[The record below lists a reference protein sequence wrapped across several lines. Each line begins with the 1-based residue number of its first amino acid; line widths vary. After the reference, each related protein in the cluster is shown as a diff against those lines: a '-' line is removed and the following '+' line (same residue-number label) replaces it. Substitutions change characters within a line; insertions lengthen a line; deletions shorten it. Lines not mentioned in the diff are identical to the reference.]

1 MLKNK
6 RIKSILALMLV
17 LAMAIGLA
25 SCAGTTDETTTAA
38 PAETTT
44 AAPETTEGEDPTE
57 TTEAPADE
65 DFIIGFNN
73 GSNTVD
79 FLRMVGESIEEVCA
93 REGIKLVVTE
103 SNFDVEQ
110 ILPNVDNLLAQGADI
125 IIDFNV
131 NAEVGGNLVDY
142 CGEKG
147 VPVIGIDVVYEA
159 PSGDVSWFF
168 GANNQMAGEVCGK
181 GLAEAAKERWDGKV
195 EHLVLFFNS
204 ENGPLVRLR
213 LSGMYDG
220 MVAAGIDIS
229 EANVTWIEM
238 GGGGSDTTVAANEKM
253 TDWLA
258 AHPEATKICVGT
270 VNTETGQGVFSA
282 TITSGRQD
290 NVMLAT
296 NNNGNQ
302 TLAAWESPDAQV
314 WLGGS
319 AYYPGKYGEYI
330 VPLAL
335 SILRGEDPPKVT
347 TMEHEFLTID
357 DIALVKEEMG
367 VS

>member
-44 AAPETTEGEDPTE
+44 AAPETTEGEEPTE

-131 NAEVGGNLVDY
+131 NAEVGGNLDR
-142 CGEKG
+142 KS
-147 VPVIGIDVVYEA
+147 VV
-159 PSGDVSWFF
+159 
-168 GANNQMAGEVCGK
+168 
-181 GLAEAAKERWDGKV
+181 
-195 EHLVLFFNS
+195 
-204 ENGPLVRLR
+204 
-213 LSGMYDG
+213 
-220 MVAAGIDIS
+220 
-229 EANVTWIEM
+229 
-238 GGGGSDTTVAANEKM
+238 
-253 TDWLA
+253 
-258 AHPEATKICVGT
+258 
-270 VNTETGQGVFSA
+270 
-282 TITSGRQD
+282 
-290 NVMLAT
+290 
-296 NNNGNQ
+296 
-302 TLAAWESPDAQV
+302 
-314 WLGGS
+314 
-319 AYYPGKYGEYI
+319 
-330 VPLAL
+330 
-335 SILRGEDPPKVT
+335 
-347 TMEHEFLTID
+347 
-357 DIALVKEEMG
+357 
-367 VS
+367 

>member
-6 RIKSILALMLV
+6 QIKSILALVLV

-44 AAPETTEGEDPTE
+44 AAPTTEGEEPTE
-57 TTEAPADE
+57 TEAPTDDE
-65 DFIIGFNN
+65 IIIGFNN
-73 GSNTVD
+73 GSVTVD

-147 VPVIGIDVVYEA
+147 VPVIGIDVVYPA

-168 GANNQMAGEVCGK
+168 GANNQMAGEVCGE
-181 GLAEAAKERWDGKV
+181 GLAEAAKERWDGEV
-195 EHLVLFFNS
+195 EHLVLF
-204 ENGPLVRLR
+204 
-213 LSGMYDG
+213 
-220 MVAAGIDIS
+220 
-229 EANVTWIEM
+229 
-238 GGGGSDTTVAANEKM
+238 
-253 TDWLA
+253 
-258 AHPEATKICVGT
+258 
-270 VNTETGQGVFSA
+270 
-282 TITSGRQD
+282 
-290 NVMLAT
+290 
-296 NNNGNQ
+296 
-302 TLAAWESPDAQV
+302 
-314 WLGGS
+314 
-319 AYYPGKYGEYI
+319 
-330 VPLAL
+330 
-335 SILRGEDPPKVT
+335 
-347 TMEHEFLTID
+347 
-357 DIALVKEEMG
+357 
-367 VS
+367 

>member
-1 MLKNK
+1 MGGKK
-6 RIKSILALMLV
+6 IMKQKKSLVALALIMTLTMV
-17 LAMAIGLA
+17 FSLAG
-25 SCAGTTDETTTAA
+25 CAPAGDSSSAVPTKAPTTA
-38 PAETTT
+38 PSRS
-44 AAPETTEGEDPTE
+44 EGEE
-57 TTEAPADE
+57 I
-65 DFIIGFNN
+65 IIGFNQ

-79 FLRMVGESIEEVCA
+79 FLRMVGESIAEVCE

-110 ILPNVDNLLAQGADI
+110 ILPNVDNLLAQGAQI

-131 NAEVGGNLVDY
+131 NAEVGGNLVEY

-147 VPVIGIDVVYEA
+147 VPVIGIDVVYTA
-159 PSGDVSWFF
+159 ANGDVSWFF
-168 GANNQMAGEVCGK
+168 GANNQMAGEVAGE
-181 GLAEAAKERWDGKV
+181 GLAAEINERWGGEI

-204 ENGPLVRLR
+204 ENGDLVRKR

-220 MVAAGIDIS
+220 MKKAGIDIN
-229 EANVTWIEM
+229 EDKVTWIEM

-258 AHPEATKICVGT
+258 ANPTATKIAVGT

-282 TITSGRQD
+282 TVLSNRQD
-290 NVMLAT
+290 NVILAT

-302 TLAAWESPDAQV
+302 TLSAWESPDAKV
-314 WLGGS
+314 WLGGTV
-319 AYYPGKYGEYI
+319 YYPGKYGEYI

-335 SILRGEDPPKVT
+335 KILAGENPPKVT
-347 TMEHEFLTID
+347 TMEHEFLTIK
-357 DIALVKEEMG
+357 DIDKVKEEMG